1 MTLIPRSK
9 FFYALSL
16 SKAERTFVVN
26 VDRQRQVCG
35 YFEFVE
41 RPGRQSLDIREIFKA
56 AIKVDS
62 PAIIYTRHTLDLSIA
77 PDLQDMKL
85 AQELIRAGKVLGIEI
100 DDYIISNKESVYCMR
115 ELQAKIWRQWS
126 KSKL

>member
-16 SKAERTFVVN
+16 SKTERTFVVN

-41 RPGRQSLDIREIFKA
+41 RVGRQSLDIREIFKA
-56 AIKVDS
+56 AIKVES

-85 AQELIRAGKVLGIEI
+85 AQELIRAGKILGIEI

-115 ELQAKIWRQWS
+115 ELQPKIWRKWARS
-126 KSKL
+126 